1 MNDFITSHDEWYK
14 EYQGDREKTWVVT
27 EFSDNSKVYFSEHKD
42 WLKIKALCKEK
53 RLSITKLQLQFR
65 SNVVDIEIGG
75 VDAIYL
81 IRSVKGLLGGDS
93 KNYLTVGKVQS
104 NNVKKDMWLIPELII
119 EETFEETIDNCFE
132 EAIIY
137 QYGKEKIQH
146 E

>member
-1 MNDFITSHDEWYK
+1 MNDFITSNDEWYK

-104 NNVKKDMWLIPELII
+104 NNVKKTCGLYP
-119 EETFEETIDNCFE
+119 N
-132 EAIIY
+132 
-137 QYGKEKIQH
+137 
-146 E
+146 